1 MVNNQSPARIGDGL
15 AFAIGCGAGLVGGV
29 LLGSCFAWLSGA
41 YSNGMWMIVLMH
53 AIFAMV
59 LMGAW
64 LAPTLLA
71 QEEN

>member
-1 MVNNQSPARIGDGL
+1 MGNKKSPAPVGDEL
-15 AFAIGCGAGLVGGV
+15 AFVIGCGAGLGGG
-29 LLGSCFAWLSGA
+29 LILGGCFAWLSGA
-41 YSNGMWMIVLMH
+41 YGNGMWMIVLMH

-71 QEEN
+71 EDET